1 MATNNSNND
10 MNVGLNLNGNALA
23 SVKTLIDHMNALRQA
38 AVDVGAAMQTIE
50 KTNVGMSAKELKN
63 LQLQMK
69 QLTTTPQML
78 EQQFYRS
85 MNASAQARQLSQ
97 VVNSN
102 RRLTNP
108 NTMRDLI
115 DTYGGKTVGEGIQ
128 TRLNAAQLKNDTKAI
143 QRAQLEMHTFK
154 AEMEKYNVS
163 LKGLMQ
169 IKQEQDHLVSQMLAT
184 PIGKMALTQN
194 MQGRL
199 EAQYR
204 TGANQKMVNNYM
216 TNPNGL
222 KPSNSDFITAN
233 NGILKQEQQANAAKI
248 EATQRLMGKLYL
260 DGSKASQ
267 KEYNNYMQILAAL
280 EEEKVKLQAIANL
293 KRGNLRLQDQEI
305 AQLKK
310 MQDADKA
317 NKRLTDLTQ
326 GSMNVNTLSAEQML
340 KLPKE
345 NLLQRELAMKTRLKQ
360 ANESL
365 RLSEVLQNKEAIK
378 NSRDLVVAYEA
389 ELKMIA
395 RRKAQLDAPPK
406 ASKNANLVDHYMKN
420 PDLLKPKA
428 SISSQMTAEAMADA
442 QFKNAAK
449 IQAAQSLINKIN
461 MDGSQGAKD
470 ALDKH
475 LKILAALNE
484 EKARLQVINNARRTG
499 VNLRDQELKA
509 IKESNNQIKAS
520 ERLDKLV
527 NSKGF
532 NVKTLT
538 VDKVASLPMDNL
550 LQREMSMVERLKQTK
565 EAMRLADTIGNKKA
579 LDESTRLRLAYEQEL
594 RLIRARLAE
603 SRKQQVEAAKSNP
616 LVDRYHQMADGQSS
630 GALLGIQG
638 ILMRNYMIWGAFV
651 ASISGS
657 YAFLRDF
664 EQALKQTQ
672 AISQA
677 TNTQV
682 DRLKDNILKV
692 AENSRFSAIE
702 ITEAATILAQ
712 AGFSMADIEKTLE
725 SVTLLATAT
734 GSTLKETVDIATA
747 SLGAFQ
753 LSAENMPKIVNQ
765 ITQAMNLSKLDI
777 QKFQLAVQYAGNAA
791 SDAGLSF
798 EELLASVST
807 VANAGVRSGST
818 LGTGFRQLLS
828 DLISPSAKFEK
839 ILTRLGLTTA
849 DVDVRTNGLV
859 GTLKQLKDAGFSTA
873 DAYESFEVRSV
884 AFFTA
889 LANNLSTY
897 DDLLANL
904 DSNTAAMNANEIQM
918 GSLSAQTDRMFN
930 QFKALAEVLGE
941 PVRAALTSV
950 FRLVGDLFIAFKE
963 LTDNGVARFIVQV
976 GATTLVLGGTV
987 LVVKSMVGALV
998 GLVGT
1003 LTSVSIAAKV
1013 VAGSMT
1019 TAAVATTGAA
1029 TAAKSFTPIIFVLSA
1044 VISAI
1049 TIGISK
1055 WKNQNEELKASVE
1068 SSRTAVNDLKD
1079 AANSLQ
1085 NSVAEVDKKIVS
1097 LESRF
1102 ENLRDDPAA
1111 VAVEMANLQ
1120 NKALEL
1126 GVSLETKLTNSIDS
1140 VIEGWRELRTEL
1152 GKEVIMNLDRQFQE
1166 LNLLSERM
1174 ALLRSQEAR
1183 SKPQIGSGQWMRDN
1197 NITFLPKYSNLGES
1211 AQDQRNNQK
1220 FAMSRATPE
1229 QRANGALSFD
1239 ALLEQVAMN
1248 PKNKKNGVTVEYLRK
1263 NLELLDDVTR
1273 NLDSY
1278 TPEQIVQKQAEWNK
1292 IAANLTTSFSLFAN
1306 ELRYFVNNSKYSQ
1319 NIQDNARAGV
1329 ATLSNMNQYI
1339 KDLQTTINSAAK
1351 PAREA
1356 RTARN
1361 SRDVESYVQ
1370 EYESKTNQ
1378 LKNMP
1383 TSEHRNLKY
1392 NDSRLDSYMVKY
1404 GKDTGREWLIPLM
1417 LAIKNDGEK
1426 SNMNE
1431 KSRVGAR
1438 SVMQFMPDTWE
1449 GHNGAKGYKYD
1460 RRTDRVRD
1468 INNAADV
1475 IEAAFD
1481 YMEDAAKRY
1490 KTRDHRVL
1498 AAEYNGGYRAAKNVL
1513 DGGNGRFGETI
1524 GYVKRVD
1531 QNIAKYQD
1539 FEKYAATGKV
1549 GSSSNPKLKGYEV
1562 VGGLEVS
1569 ENAKFNME
1577 RKAFLEGE
1585 RERMSES
1592 LAALGDIT
1600 KLSGQQKE
1608 QAEEYRSRISAL
1620 NRLIAQASS
1629 ETMNVLKN
1637 SQLKHQEDVKRKDKE
1652 LKLAEQRAAQELAE
1666 IELEVKAAESVL
1678 IKSNMTAVDTAEL
1691 GAVYRKLQDAKAKQL
1706 RLKNQIA
1713 NNLLY
1718 EYSED
1723 KIISDSTLKKMSDEA
1738 LAFDIQKLN
1747 QEMELKRK
1755 KAIEEAHNAFIQR
1768 VSSQNSEFVRDL
1780 KNDLEENAYAFDN
1793 ASAIVDFSEKVIV
1806 RNNRAATGLDRLER
1820 ERALMDDI
1828 RFRDKYTDTQ
1838 RTTMDKEI
1846 ERLQGLVERETLITD
1861 ETRLKMNQEQIV
1873 KVEALITEA
1882 EIKRNSHELKIRK
1895 LIEDS
1900 TLSPEEKKSLVT
1912 KLDKELN
1919 ATKKELNKYQ
1929 SDLFNLQDAVMSLET
1944 EIKIKSEND
1953 VPKEYS
1959 VREVFSSKIDQ
1970 RYENLFKAATMD
1982 SNIESVIDSI
1992 NNSFGTFIDTVLEA
2006 SDSFDDFFK
2015 MLTFGSHESKEAF
2028 KAFGYSILKTMVNI
2042 MRDAIVTKF
2051 MKFMKDALFPAKGA
2065 NGQIAAGA
2073 SGGTLQTVI
2082 GTIGS
2087 VIAGAF
2093 GSTMTGGTPSPQT
2106 QYRSQ
2111 GGLIRGSAKNVDSVP
2126 VMAADKEYILP
2137 SNVTETVG
2145 LGFLERLRNDPK
2157 AVVDSQYNIN
2167 NIVAP
2172 AGKPSMTNVYVVSP
2186 DKMPSSVSPNDIV
2199 VSVEDN
2205 INRGGSL
2212 KKLIQQVVNN
2222 G

>member
-85 MNASAQARQLSQ
+85 MNASAQARQLTQ

-169 IKQEQDHLVSQMLAT
+169 IKQEQDRLVSQMLAT

-233 NGILKQEQQANAAKI
+233 NSMLKQEQQANAAKI

-280 EEEKVKLQAIANL
+280 EEEKVKLQTIANL

-326 GSMNVNTLSAEQML
+326 GSMKVNTLSAEQML

-360 ANESL
+360 AKESL

-378 NSRDLVVAYEA
+378 NSRDLVVAYQA

-406 ASKNANLVDHYMKN
+406 TSKNANLVDHYMNN

-428 SISSQMTAEAMADA
+428 GISSQMTAEAMADA

-499 VNLRDQELKA
+499 VNLRDQELKT

-532 NVKTLT
+532 NVNTLT
-538 VDKVASLPMDNL
+538 VDKVASLSMGNL
-550 LQREMSMVERLKQTK
+550 LKREMAMVERLKQTK
-565 EAMRLADTIGNKKA
+565 EAMRLADTLGNKKA

-904 DSNTAAMNANEIQM
+904 DSNTAAMDANEIQM

-1044 VISAI
+1044 AISAI

-1079 AANSLQ
+1079 AANGLQ

-1152 GKEVIMNLDRQFQE
+1152 GKEIIMNLDRQFQE

-1183 SKPQIGSGQWMRDN
+1183 SKPQIGSDKWLSSNGLGFIADHRNLKNSAASRDSGYLSVGGA
-1197 NITFLPKYSNLGES
+1197 TFKNPNGSAANLMDILKQVESNTK
-1211 AQDQRNNQK
+1211 NQK
-1220 FAMSRATPE
+1220 
-1229 QRANGALSFD
+1229 NGATADKLYASI
-1239 ALLEQVAMN
+1239 E
-1248 PKNKKNGVTVEYLRK
+1248 R
-1263 NLELLDDVTR
+1263 LDDTVR

-1278 TPEQIVQKQAEWNK
+1278 SPEDITKNQPKWNK
-1292 IAANLTTSFSLFAN
+1292 EASEVIVAVRQYADQMRFFI
-1306 ELRYFVNNSKYSQ
+1306 NNSKYSKDV
-1319 NIQDNARAGV
+1319 QDNARQSL
-1329 ATLSNMNQYI
+1329 ATLTA
-1339 KDLQTTINSAAK
+1339 LAQTIQEYQNKINSAAK

-1370 EYESKTNQ
+1370 EYESKANQ
-1378 LKNMP
+1378 LKSMS

-1404 GKDTGREWLIPLM
+1404 GKETNREWLIPLLM
-1417 LAIKNDGEK
+1417 AIKNDGEK
-1426 SNMNE
+1426 SNMNQ
-1431 KSRVGAR
+1431 KSPVGAR

-1460 RRTDRVRD
+1460 RKTGRIRD

-1620 NRLIAQASS
+1620 DRLIAQASS

-1678 IKSNMTAVDTAEL
+1678 IKSNMTSADTAEL

-1900 TLSPEEKKSLVT
+1900 TLSPEEKKSLMT

-1929 SDLFNLQDAVMSLET
+1929 SDLFNLQDAVMNLEA

-1959 VREVFSSKIDQ
+1959 VQEVFSSKIDQ

-2065 NGQIAAGA
+2065 NGQIAAGG

-2093 GSTMTGGTPSPQT
+2093 GSAITGGTSLPQT

-2157 AVVDSQYNIN
+2157 AAVDSQYNIN

-2172 AGKPSMTNVYVVSP
+2172 ASKPSMTNVYVVSP